1 MKYQLFIALR
11 YLKLKKRE
19 TFLSVLTI
27 ISIVGVAFGVICLVV
42 AQALSTGTHEAII
55 DKIVGNSAHILIY
68 DAGYSNGI
76 PDYETV
82 TKELIEKTDIIAAS
96 GVVFGWGLLSSSFAP
111 YTAGFIYGIEPESY
125 RNVTGLLANADIKIS
140 LKDDDNWILL
150 ANGLARKLQVK
161 TGEHVRLVTAGG
173 SLTPVGLMPVPRT
186 FIVAGTFDT
195 GIWQSGETWAFIS
208 RTKAQRMFQMKD
220 RVNVI
225 QAGVKDLNN
234 AHKVAAEINKI
245 FEKRLM
251 ALDWSDMN
259 RGFYSALKL
268 EKLVLFLTLGLIV
281 LVASLNI
288 ISTLIVLVV
297 QKRKSI
303 GILRAM
309 GADER
314 GIMTTFILQGIVI
327 GVIGTVI
334 GLIIGIGLSVAL
346 DHFQL
351 IRLDPQVYPIE
362 FIRFKVVFLD
372 CLWVVILALAISFV
386 ATIYPARRASRLKP
400 AENLRNE

>member
-1 MKYQLFIALR
+1 
-11 YLKLKKRE
+11 
-19 TFLSVLTI
+19 
-27 ISIVGVAFGVICLVV
+27 
-42 AQALSTGTHEAII
+42 
-55 DKIVGNSAHILIY
+55 
-68 DAGYSNGI
+68 
-76 PDYETV
+76 
-82 TKELIEKTDIIAAS
+82 
-96 GVVFGWGLLSSSFAP
+96 
-111 YTAGFIYGIEPESY
+111 
-125 RNVTGLLANADIKIS
+125 
-140 LKDDDNWILL
+140 
-150 ANGLARKLQVK
+150 
-161 TGEHVRLVTAGG
+161 
-173 SLTPVGLMPVPRT
+173 
-186 FIVAGTFDT
+186 
-195 GIWQSGETWAFIS
+195 
-208 RTKAQRMFQMKD
+208 
-220 RVNVI
+220 
-225 QAGVKDLNN
+225 
-234 AHKVAAEINKI
+234 
-245 FEKRLM
+245 M

-314 GIMTTFILQGIVI
+314 GIMTTFILQGIAI

-334 GLIIGIGLSVAL
+334 GLLLGIGLSVAL
-346 DHFQL
+346 DYFQL

-362 FIRFKVVFLD
+362 FVRFKVVFLD

-386 ATIYPARRASRLKP
+386 ATIYPAKRASRLKP

>member
-1 MKYQLFIALR
+1 M
-11 YLKLKKRE
+11 
-19 TFLSVLTI
+19 
-27 ISIVGVAFGVICLVV
+27 
-42 AQALSTGTHEAII
+42 
-55 DKIVGNSAHILIY
+55 
-68 DAGYSNGI
+68 
-76 PDYETV
+76 
-82 TKELIEKTDIIAAS
+82 IEKTDIIAAS

-111 YTAGFIYGIEPESY
+111 YTAGFIYGIDPESY

-140 LKDDDNWILL
+140 LGEHENWILL

-161 TGEHVRLVTAGG
+161 PGEHVRLVTAGG

-225 QAGVKDLNN
+225 QAGVKDLNR
-234 AHKVAAEINKI
+234 AHEVAAKINNI

-314 GIMTTFILQGIVI
+314 GIMTTFIIQGIVI
-327 GVIGTVI
+327 GIIGTLA